1 MAEPASP
8 EEAAQAPALDASEV
22 SPRQG
27 AFSPLREVLAI
38 RSFRYFWISQF
49 FSNVATG
56 TIRFV
61 FIWLILEISSWPAAA
76 SAVGFAAGLPA
87 LLLALPAGAWSDR
100 VSRWHII
107 VLGSLA
113 ASAMLLLTAGLVAAG
128 MVGLNGVIALAGA
141 VSLAL
146 AIFSP
151 AQQAVVPSI
160 VPVKRLTN
168 AIALQTIAMQVAMFF
183 GVLVGGGAIASVGVV
198 GAFLILAVLM
208 LLSAATMAFVEI
220 PPHEAR
226 EAGTPPVP
234 VLQDIRVGLALVFRD
249 PLLTWLMVAGVII
262 GTTWGLMQINMPV
275 IAKEILGQGPFL
287 SALLV
292 GASAP
297 GMLIS
302 SIYLASRHEIR
313 RKGLL
318 FGLALG
324 LGLGGGALLLG
335 WSQNYALSLIIMII
349 WGVFGGVA
357 ITMQR
362 TLLQSRTP
370 LPMMGRV
377 MGIWTL
383 ALLGAFPLAAVIS
396 GVLVE
401 EVGPAGALMIMGAI
415 TMVTAPL
422 VVFRRAVR
430 RA

>member
-1 MAEPASP
+1 MAEPISP
-8 EEAAQAPALDASEV
+8 GNADTSERLP
-22 SPRQG
+22 SGITRTSEST
-27 AFSPLREVLAI
+27 SPLREVLAI
-38 RSFRYFWISQF
+38 RTFRYFWISQF
-49 FSNVATG
+49 LSNVATG

-61 FIWLILEISSWPAAA
+61 FIWLALELSSWPAAA
-76 SAVGFAAGLPA
+76 SAIGFAAGLPA
-87 LLLALPAGAWSDR
+87 LILALPAGVLSDR
-100 VSRWHII
+100 MSRWHLI
-107 VLGSLA
+107 VFGSVA

-146 AIFSP
+146 AIFAP

-168 AIALQTIAMQVAMFF
+168 AIALQTIAMQIAMFL
-183 GVLVGGGAIASVGVV
+183 GAIVGGGAIASIGVV
-198 GAFLILAVLM
+198 GAFAILAGLM

-226 EAGTPPVP
+226 EVGTPPVP
-234 VLQDIRVGLALVFRD
+234 VLQDIRMGLTFVFRD
-249 PLLTWLMVAGVII
+249 PLLASLMLAGVII

-275 IAKEILGQGPFL
+275 IAKELLGQGAFT

-292 GASAP
+292 SASAP
-297 GMLIS
+297 GMLLS
-302 SIYLASRHEIR
+302 SLYLASRHETR
-313 RKGLL
+313 RQGLW
-318 FGLALG
+318 FGISLG

-335 WSQNYALSLIIMII
+335 WSQSYSLSLIIMVI

-362 TLLQSRTP
+362 TILQSRTP

-383 ALLGAFPLAAVIS
+383 ALLGSFPLAAVIS
-396 GVLVE
+396 GLLVE
-401 EVGPAGALMIMGAI
+401 QFGPAGALMTMGAI
-415 TMVTAPL
+415 TMVTAPF
-422 VVFRRAVR
+422 VVLRRIVR
-430 RA
+430 TA